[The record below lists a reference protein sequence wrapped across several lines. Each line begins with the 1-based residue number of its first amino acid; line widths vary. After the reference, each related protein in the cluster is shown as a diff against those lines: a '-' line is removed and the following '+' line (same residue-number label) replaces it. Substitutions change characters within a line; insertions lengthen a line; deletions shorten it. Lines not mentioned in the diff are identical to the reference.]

1 MTLIVTALSD
11 SAIVQVSDRRLT
23 CDGVVYDDN
32 ANKAIVATCV
42 DARFVIAY
50 TGMGLIRGRYGERT
64 DEWITNYLSSQPL
77 HRLRPHEVLDR
88 LRAALT
94 DTISQIRDIPTSQVA
109 LTVVAAGF
117 HAGRPFLVEVTNFE
131 DENGARLPQVAGVFL
146 RHVFL
151 PSEPF
156 TRLDVVVHG
165 TEQAVHDGLNAAI
178 NKLRTRLFQQS
189 PRRIARGLVQ
199 TLRIASKHPQYG
211 KYIGRDCMANLVL
224 PSGKIISE
232 YISEKKGKI
241 VYAPHSVGP
250 VVDSRSVSI
259 VRDDRSTIT
268 VRGFFKLKRPTP
280 PGEDGA
286 D

>member
-1 MTLIVTALSD
+1 MMLQDRVALVTGAARGLGWGI
-11 SAIVQVSDRRLT
+11 ARAF
-23 CDGVVYDDN
+23 GVAGAKV
-32 ANKAIVATCV
+32 CV
-42 DARFVIAY
+42 TDINGEELARCARD
-50 TGMGLIRGRYGERT
+50 LAADRT
-64 DEWITNYLSSQPL
+64 DSQTYHSDVADL
-77 HRLRPHEVLDR
+77 AACQDVVKKIVDR
-88 LRAALT
+88 W
-94 DTISQIRDIPTSQVA
+94 
-109 LTVVAAGF
+109 G
-117 HAGRPFLVEVTNFE
+117 
-131 DENGARLPQVAGVFL
+131 
-146 RHVFL
+146 
-151 PSEPF
+151 
-156 TRLDVVVHG
+156 RLDVVVHG

-280 PGEDGA
+280 PVEYCA